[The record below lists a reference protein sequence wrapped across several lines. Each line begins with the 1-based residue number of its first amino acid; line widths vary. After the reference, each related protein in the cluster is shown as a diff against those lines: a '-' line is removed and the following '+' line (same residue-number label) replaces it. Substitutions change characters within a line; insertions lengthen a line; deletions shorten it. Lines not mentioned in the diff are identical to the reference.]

1 MALHSE
7 FWLPLFHFRKGRKHE
22 FGTGTIRELIRKDA
36 LLDLMLVNRGLAG
49 EVAVGRLV
57 GHSDH
62 EAMEFK
68 IFGNL
73 YIHPLNIADLEAVFS
88 SVFLITRHKIDVN
101 SKFLLSIKLC

>member
-57 GHSDH
+57 GHTDH
-62 EAMEFK
+62 EVIEFK
-68 IFGNL
+68 ILGNL
-73 YIHPLNIADLEAVFS
+73 YIHPLNIADLEDVFS
-88 SVFLITRHKIDVN
+88 AVFLITWHKIDVN
-101 SKFLLSIKLC
+101 SKFLLPIKFC